1 MESKK
6 ITLVAPDNSVI
17 YLEDM
22 LSSIVRKMSEKDILD
37 NSQGKLFISAYIE
50 KLIEKDDPFVTAIAT
65 LGGEQALNAFG
76 ILLFVAFQS
85 GYTIKAQGYSV
96 KQEE

>member
-6 ITLVAPDNSVI
+6 ITLVAPEGERVHI
-17 YLEDM
+17 EDM
-22 LSSIVRKMSEKDILD
+22 LGSIVKKMSEKDILD

-85 GYTIKAQGYSV
+85 GYTMKAQGYSI

>member
-6 ITLVAPDNSVI
+6 ITLLAANGETVQ
-17 YLEDM
+17 LEDI
-22 LSSIVRKMSEKDILD
+22 LGSIVRKISEKDVLD

-65 LGGEQALNAFG
+65 LGGEQTLNAFG
-76 ILLFVAFQS
+76 ILLFVAFQM
-85 GYTIKAQGYSV
+85 GYTMKAQGYSIR
-96 KQEE
+96 QEE